1 MSTGW
6 GPAGFTECHDVAGIR
21 LTHMHLALLLSI
33 FPLAA
38 QVSVTTYQYD
48 NTRAGTN
55 TNETILT
62 PSNVNQTQF
71 GKLFSY
77 PLDGQ
82 AYAQPLYLPNLSIG
96 GVSHNVVFVATEND
110 SVYAFDADSA
120 QTLWHASFLING
132 ATTVPSSDVSCG
144 QITPQI
150 GITSTPVIDPSTNTL
165 YVVAM
170 TKESGNYVHRLH
182 ALDVTT
188 GVDKAGSPV
197 VIQASVAG
205 TGDGGSTVTLVPKN
219 YKQRPGL
226 LLLNGVV
233 YLGMSSHCDI
243 GTYHGWLIGY
253 DEQSLKQVAV
263 YNDTPNGAMGSF
275 WAGGAAPAADSA
287 GNIYVVSGNGT
298 FSAAS
303 SNFGESYLK
312 LNSGN
317 LIVAD
322 YFTPFNFASLDAA
335 DLDTGS
341 AGVAL
346 LGDEAG
352 SPAHPH
358 LMAGA
363 GKEGRIYL
371 IDRDNLGKW
380 QAESDA
386 VVQSI
391 PNAISGL
398 FGNAAYFNHWVYFCA
413 GVDQL
418 RAYPISNATL
428 GTPVAS
434 QFTFTNLGCVPTV
447 SANGTSN
454 GIVWAL
460 DTNSHTLRAFDASNV
475 ANALWDSG
483 QNSQRDA
490 IDSVV
495 KFSAPMVAHG
505 KVYAATN
512 DALYVFGL
520 LSPAAAISIV
530 NAASF
535 QAGLA
540 APGSLIAIS
549 GSALASSTASAA
561 MFPLP
566 LSLGGA
572 SVTIGGL
579 PAPLLYASAGQI
591 NAQVPFETPV
601 GMAMVTVNGNT
612 SSNLAIAPTAPGVF
626 SLVAGQ
632 AAAVNLDGTVNG
644 PAHPVGAGGEI
655 AVYVTGLGAVSPGV
669 GDGVAASL
677 NILSYV
683 NATVSATVAGQPA
696 KVIFSGLAPG
706 YAGFYQVNVIVPSLA
721 SGVYP
726 LQLTAGG
733 VMSNSASVSVQ

>member
-1 MSTGW
+1 M
-6 GPAGFTECHDVAGIR
+6 R
-21 LTHMHLALLLSI
+21 LVLFLLV

-48 NTRAGTN
+48 DTRAGTN
-55 TNETILT
+55 AYETILT
-62 PSNVNQTQF
+62 PSNVTQAQF

-77 PLDGQ
+77 PIDGQ
-82 AYAQPLYLPNLSIG
+82 AYAQPLYLANLDIG
-96 GVSHNVVFVATEND
+96 GISHNVVFVATEND
-110 SVYAFDADSA
+110 SVYAFDADSR

-150 GITSTPVIDPSTNTL
+150 GITSTPVIDSSTNTI

-170 TKESGNYVHRLH
+170 TKESGSYVHRLH

-188 GVDKAGSPV
+188 GLDKAGSPV
-197 VIQASVAG
+197 VIQASVPG
-205 TGDGGSTVTLVPKN
+205 TGEGGSTITLVPKN

-243 GTYHGWLIGY
+243 GTYHGWLLGY
-253 DEQSLKQVAV
+253 DEQSLKQVSV

-298 FSAAS
+298 FDAAS

-312 LNSGN
+312 LNGSN
-317 LIVAD
+317 LTVAD

-352 SPAHPH
+352 SAAHPH

-363 GKEGRIYL
+363 GKEGRAYL

-380 QAESDA
+380 QSKADA

-398 FGNAAYFNHWVYFCA
+398 FGNPAYFNHWVYFCA
-413 GVDQL
+413 GADQL

-428 GTPVAS
+428 GMPIAS

-454 GIVWAL
+454 GIVWTL
-460 DTNSHTLRAFDASNV
+460 DTSSHTLRAFDASNI
-475 ANALWDSG
+475 ATALWDSS
-483 QNSQRDA
+483 QNAQRDA

-495 KFSAPMVAHG
+495 KFSAPMVANG

-520 LSPAAAISIV
+520 LSPPTALSIV
-530 NAASF
+530 SAASF
-535 QAGLA
+535 QNGPA
-540 APGSLIAIS
+540 APGSLIAIG
-549 GSALASSTASAA
+549 GSALASSTASAS

-566 LSLGGA
+566 FSLGGA

-579 PAPLLYASAGQI
+579 PAPLLYASAAQI

-601 GMAMVTVNGNT
+601 GTATVTVNGTT
-612 SSNLAIAPTAPGVF
+612 SATLSIAATAPGIF
-626 SLVAGQ
+626 SLVPGQ
-632 AAAVNLDGTVNG
+632 AAAVNLDGTING
-644 PAHPVGAGGEI
+644 PSHPVAAGGEI
-655 AVYVTGLGAVSPGV
+655 ALYVTGLGAVSPQV
-669 GDGVAASL
+669 MDGAQASL
-677 NILSYV
+677 TILSYV
-683 NATVSATVAGQPA
+683 EATVTATIGGQTAP
-696 KVIFSGLAPG
+696 VIFAGLAPG
-706 YAGFYQVNVIVPSLA
+706 YAGLYQVNVRVPQLA
-721 SGVYP
+721 TGSYP
-726 LQLTAGG
+726 IQLTAAG
-733 VMSNSASVSVQ
+733 VISNSASVSVE